1 MHCFETVLQL
11 ALLASP
17 LAAFIVPIKP
27 RINFERRSRIAAA
40 LNKET
45 LTFSADFAFVSE
57 PFFVADRSDV
67 ISFFKK
73 DETRDLLLSAG
84 GKRSAEAVTLTPEL
98 IEMWK
103 ICCNTFYGPESL
115 PGENDIAIA
124 AVSDIQFPGLKMI
137 TTVCSG
143 SKALSTRSNE
153 DLPMYEF
160 VLIADKFEVQ
170 GAAPVVWIF
179 NKLTGSKAEDS
190 QEFGLTKT
198 RARSRVSLIETENSN
213 YAFQFALEMQVKV
226 EFPKVLVKIMPT
238 TKEKM
243 EEQGS
248 NAILK
253 AVKQDIIDAIT
264 ETRNSFVSTHES
276 CVAEV

>member
-1 MHCFETVLQL
+1 MRCLETVLYL

-17 LAAFIVPIKP
+17 LSAFIAPIKP
-27 RINFERRSRIAAA
+27 CIKFERRSRTAAA

-45 LTFSADFAFVSE
+45 LTFTADFSYVSE
-57 PFFVADRSDV
+57 AFSVADRSDV
-67 ISFFKK
+67 ISFFQK

-84 GKRSAEAVTLTPEL
+84 GKRSAEAVPLTPDL
-98 IEMWK
+98 VEMWK
-103 ICCNTFYGPESL
+103 ICCDAFYGPESL
-115 PGENDIAIA
+115 PGENDVAIA
-124 AVSDIQFPGLKMI
+124 AVSDVQFPGLKMI

-160 VLIADKFEVQ
+160 VLIADKFKVQ

-179 NKLTGSKAEDS
+179 NKLTGSQAEDS

-198 RARSRVSLIETENSN
+198 RARSRVSLIETDSSN
-213 YAFQFALEMQVKV
+213 YAFKFALEMQVKV

-264 ETRNSFVSTHES
+264 ETRNSFISTHES